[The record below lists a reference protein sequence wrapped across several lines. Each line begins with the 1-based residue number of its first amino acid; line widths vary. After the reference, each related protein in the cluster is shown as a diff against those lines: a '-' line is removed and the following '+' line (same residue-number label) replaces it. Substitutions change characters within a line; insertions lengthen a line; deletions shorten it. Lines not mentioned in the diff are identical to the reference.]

1 MPAAR
6 RLLRPPRPSD
16 AEALFDA
23 IRESKAE
30 LARWMSWF
38 RPRYG
43 IADAREWISRST
55 RGRRLGTE
63 HNFLILDA
71 DERILGTCALN
82 QIRPDNRMANLGYWI
97 RTSSAGKGVATAA
110 VREIAEF
117 AFRETDLARLEIVVE
132 VSNRAS
138 QRVAEKSGAIFEGVA
153 HDRIVIRGEAHD
165 ARMYALLR
173 SRWKRRSSR
182 S

>member
-1 MPAAR
+1 MPAAH

-23 IRESKAE
+23 IRESRAE
-30 LARWMSWF
+30 LSRWMSWF

-55 RGRRLGTE
+55 RGRHRGTE
-63 HNFLILDA
+63 HNFLIVAGDQ
-71 DERILGTCALN
+71 RILGTCALN
-82 QIRPDNRMANLGYWI
+82 QIRPENRMANLGYWI
-97 RTSSAGKGVATAA
+97 RTSSAGRGVATAA
-110 VREIAEF
+110 VRQIAEF

-132 VSNRAS
+132 TSNQAS
-138 QRVAEKSGAIFEGVA
+138 RRVAEKSGAVFEGVA
-153 HDRIVIRGEAHD
+153 HDRIVIHGKSSD

-182 S
+182 R